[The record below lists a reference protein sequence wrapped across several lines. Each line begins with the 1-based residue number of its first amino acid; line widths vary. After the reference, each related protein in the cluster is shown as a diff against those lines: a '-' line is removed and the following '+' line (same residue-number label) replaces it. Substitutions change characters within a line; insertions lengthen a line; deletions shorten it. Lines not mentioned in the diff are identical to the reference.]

1 MIKVNKSIYYIIISI
16 QELISLHYGMILS
29 DRASHNY
36 FQDESFFLIFFII
49 WFSFALSGFLI
60 IKNYILSIK

>member
-16 QELISLHYGMILS
+16 QQLISLHYGMILS

-36 FQDESFFLIFFII
+36 FQDESFFLIIL
-49 WFSFALSGFLI
+49 LSGFL
-60 IKNYILSIK
+60 LL

>member
-36 FQDESFFLIFFII
+36 FQDESFFLIIL
-49 WFSFALSGFLI
+49 LSGFL
-60 IKNYILSIK
+60 LL